1 MAQTKWLMNRGI
13 LLIIIAFLFNS
24 FLYAQ
29 NNVPAIYGNNQEQSK
44 TIEELRIFPNPAIDY
59 VQISNNALVKKIVIL
74 NIFSKEVKS
83 FQHYNNA
90 QHDISDLKPGLYII
104 KMIDEKNK
112 VLKSLRFNKNFD
124 GA

>member
-1 MAQTKWLMNRGI
+1 MNRSI
-13 LLIIIAFLFNS
+13 HAVIFLLLFGVG
-24 FLYAQ
+24 LAAQ
-29 NNVPAIYGNNQEQSK
+29 SNMPVINNNIQEQSK
-44 TIEELRIFPNPAIDY
+44 TVDEIKIFPNPAIDY
-59 VQISNNALVKKIVIL
+59 LQISNNAFVKKIVIL

-104 KMIDEKNK
+104 KMVDEKNK
-112 VLKSLRFNKNFD
+112 VVRSLKFNKSYD